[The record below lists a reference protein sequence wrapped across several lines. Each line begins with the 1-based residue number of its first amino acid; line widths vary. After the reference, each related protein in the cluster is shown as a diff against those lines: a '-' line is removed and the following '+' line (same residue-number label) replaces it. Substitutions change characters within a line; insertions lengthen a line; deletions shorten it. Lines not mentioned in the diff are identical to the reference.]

1 MKQYRPLLFIVIT
14 LLIGWTLLIQEACA
28 QQLKQIQKGTANN
41 QIPVTNGYQ
50 YTQVYRNAIPYIL
63 DTLGIRDS
71 ICCTDSIFIRG
82 DSLILLRDGS
92 GQVYKSR
99 IFNQNGPFYD
109 PIYTDIPNPQKGD
122 VWVADPTYEEYNMY
136 YDGTT
141 WRRFNYYKPGD
152 AGNLSVAPGNIFY
165 NSSRIISFNGLGYST
180 GHLRGDTVIRISQT
194 DLVNP
199 VIDIKIDTSS
209 LLDLTTQY
217 LNPYVVATDTVG
229 FYLTVAQD
237 TVLFQNTIDTASYC
251 CPPSIGNDTLY
262 IGDNYVVLPSGEAT
276 TVGDT
281 PTINM
286 TLTGVNI
293 TGEVIDGSITP
304 AKLDRTYLET
314 EIDGST
320 TNEIELPSQTGNSGK
335 YLSTNGTTP
344 SWETVSGGSSK
355 VIDIL
360 GSDFTTSATSLQ
372 STALAYTFPTTG
384 TYEIKVYGSYT
395 CSNTANGINLGYIDS
410 GGLVASYITGKHMA
424 FTNNTSSGTTETR
437 KPISAIGTTLSTAS
451 VSASST
457 QYTLISEALI
467 TVSTAGTITFGFAS
481 GSGSYSATLQAG
493 SSLIIEKL
501 N

>member
-1 MKQYRPLLFIVIT
+1 MKQYRPLLLIVIT
-14 LLIGWTLLIQEACA
+14 LLIGWTLLIQEVCA

-50 YTQVYRNAIPYIL
+50 NTQVYRNAIPYIL

-71 ICCTDSIFIRG
+71 LADDQTLTLLDSINRVFRLQISNG
-82 DSLILLRDGS
+82 NTVKWKAGILVETDG
-92 GQVYKSR
+92 GTT
-99 IFNQNGPFYD
+99 NELADFYEN
-109 PIYTDIPNPQKGD
+109 NPPPPSSWKKGD
-122 VWVADPTYEEYNMY
+122 LWYAPSI
-136 YDGTT
+136 GTL
-141 WRRFNYYKPGD
+141 Y
-152 AGNLSVAPGNIFY
+152 I
-165 NSSRIISFNGLGYST
+165 ST
-180 GHLRGDTVIRISQT
+180 GGVPSLVWKQADWNESNTGLQSYIKNKPDIGGMIHDSIST
-194 DLVNP
+194 
-199 VIDIKIDTSS
+199 ISGE
-209 LLDLTTQY
+209 TQY

-314 EIDGST
+314 EVDGST

-335 YLSTNGTTP
+335 YLTTNGTTP
-344 SWETVSGGSSK
+344 SWGTVSGGSSK

-372 STALAYTFPTTG
+372 STALAYTFPSTG
-384 TYEIKVYGSYT
+384 TYEVKVYGSYT
-395 CSNTANGINLGYIDS
+395 CSNTANGLSIGWIDS
-410 GGLVASYITGKHMA
+410 GGLVASYVTGKHSA
-424 FTNNTSSGTTETR
+424 FTNNGSSSSQEFR
-437 KPISAIGTTLSTAS
+437 KPISAIGTTLITAS
-451 VSASST
+451 VNASST
-457 QYTLISEALI
+457 PYTLISETLI
-467 TVSTAGTITFGFAS
+467 TVSTAGTITYGFAS